1 MPQLINGQQ
10 NDNKNFYFRFR
21 FQAKMIAGKFTKNS
35 IKKFQVLGKKV
46 TASERTSTG
55 KYKSTTKI
63 ANIKISTIKFQ
74 VKQD

>member
-1 MPQLINGQQ
+1 MTFRTDTTDIGQLNY
-10 NDNKNFYFRFR
+10 NKNSFL
-21 FQAKMIAGKFTKNS
+21 IL
-35 IKKFQVLGKKV
+35 LGQK
-46 TASERTSTG
+46 TSTG